1 MHWDKHA
8 SLSGSFG
15 KRNRFCSF
23 IEICDSYG
31 CLGGEEG
38 RRGEFENQ
46 QKKLIEVCDCSSEQ
60 QGALCV
66 NLEKGGRGF
75 GFNNPA
81 GMKEE
86 EEEEGYYQVSSAFMH
101 WFGAGWVREKQ
112 KTGRG
117 RVREQSGSFCR
128 GGCFGTM
135 TLVSSNALLRRVF
148 VGWFVGEGWERT
160 I

>member
-1 MHWDKHA
+1 MHHFWEALAKETAFAA
-8 SLSGSFG
+8 SL
-15 KRNRFCSF
+15 RYL
-23 IEICDSYG
+23 IHMEVW
-31 CLGGEEG
+31 G

-75 GFNNPA
+75 GFNNPV

-86 EEEEGYYQVSSAFMH
+86 EEGVIIKYPARSCIGLERDEWGET
-101 WFGAGWVREKQ
+101 EKQ
-112 KTGRG
+112 GGRE
-117 RVREQSGSFCR
+117 REQSGSFCR

-135 TLVSSNALLRRVF
+135 TLVSSSALLRRVF
-148 VGWFVGEGWERT
+148 VGWFVGEGWERK